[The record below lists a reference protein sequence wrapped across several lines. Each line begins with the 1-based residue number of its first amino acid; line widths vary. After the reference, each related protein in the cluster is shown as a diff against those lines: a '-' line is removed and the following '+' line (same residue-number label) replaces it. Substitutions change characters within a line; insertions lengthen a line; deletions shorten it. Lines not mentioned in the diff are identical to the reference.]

1 MFKDLEQQQA
11 VLIGNSYIV
20 QLGSPYDR
28 SEYRVNGVLMNSG
41 KVCLES
47 LDDIYKVI
55 PATKQLNHYDL
66 NGEMFALGEFNRKN
80 PSTFYDDDY
89 GEMVFGSLEQE
100 YEFKKEWERVK
111 DATPIYDETEEQ
123 LEKVGIDVV
132 GSAVDTGSEF
142 IQTPYQFGKAFFD
155 KTNSGIFSVNIHS
168 VACNEVTRL
177 KGQYPDIKFE
187 IPTHSGL
194 TYLQVDGKYIY
205 GGKSLESYVTGNNS
219 TRVVQT
225 LKQAQ
230 DLEDGIRQKVRQK
243 SMVQIKGS
251 NELGLNTIKS
261 YHDFLNATLSKV
273 VSLEIKKKAYTSKR
287 LLSES
292 IQSKITEL
300 EKSLLNN

>member
-20 QLGSPYDR
+20 QLGSSYDR
-28 SEYRVNGVLMNSG
+28 SEYRVNGVLMSSG

-55 PATKQLNHYDL
+55 PATKQLNYFNL
-66 NGEMFALGEFNRKN
+66 NGEVFTPKEFEQKS
-80 PSTFYDDDY
+80 PHIYYDEDY
-89 GEMVFGSLEQE
+89 EEYQFDSLEQE

-111 DATPIYDETEEQ
+111 DATRVYDETEES
-123 LEKVGIDVV
+123 LERVDIDVV

-155 KTNSGIFSVNIHS
+155 KTNSGIFSVNVYS

-177 KGQYPDIKFE
+177 KSQYPDTKFE

-194 TYLQVDGKYIY
+194 TYLQVGGKYIY
-205 GGKSLESYVTGNNS
+205 GGTSTESYVTGNNP
-219 TRVVQT
+219 TRIVQT

-230 DLEDGIRQKVRQK
+230 DLEDDTRQKVRQK
-243 SMVQIKGS
+243 IMVQIKGS

-261 YHDFLNATLSKV
+261 YHDFLKATLSKV
-273 VSLEIKKKAYTSKR
+273 VSLEIKQKDYTSKR
-287 LLSES
+287 SLSES
-292 IQSKITEL
+292 IQNKITEL